1 MLKPNYLATSCAYPL
16 GGVGG
21 GKEGE
26 RGGRDGP
33 TTQSINKQGPKRNLV
48 TTMEILIIII
58 KFIVEQSTDLT

>member
-16 GGVGG
+16 GGVG
-21 GKEGE
+21 GE

-58 KFIVEQSTDLT
+58 KFIVEQSTHLT